1 VWRSLVARVVR
12 DDEAAGSNP
21 VTPTGVGQENAQLN
35 RVLSWPTCFARHPSA
50 FPRRLWGESGE
61 MILQWCRWWR
71 HRAGASFLAQSS
83 ASPARYYSCGSCCGL
98 IHSLFAEVI
107 RLTVRR
113 FFCQQTDCPVKTFVE
128 QVPGLTS
135 RHARRTPPLIDAL
148 TRIGLALAGR
158 AGARLSEGLGMPV
171 GRSSLLRLLRSRPD
185 PQHGLLPVIGVDDFA
200 FRRGHVYGTIV
211 IDMVT
216 HRPVDVLPD
225 READTL
231 ADWLRPHPEI
241 TVICRDRAGAYA
253 EGARVGAPQAIQV
266 ADRWHLWR
274 LWRLWHNLAQ
284 HVEKAVA
291 RHRSCLQHAPEPVTP
306 EVPAGP
312 PIAEER
318 LEHLATE
325 AAAER
330 AEKRALVIRTRE
342 RHTAVHNLLA
352 QGKGSKA
359 IVRELGPARETV
371 RRFARATNVQE
382 LLAKPLEGRASSL
395 DEFKPHRTNGLMPG
409 PPQRWHCTVR
419 SVIRDT
425 AAATAPSATMLAP
438 SVLSA
443 RHRRR
448 SRPHPRRAGSAPG
461 SCVIPTPSTPTNRP
475 TSPTSVA
482 DART

>member
-1 VWRSLVARVVR
+1 
-12 DDEAAGSNP
+12 
-21 VTPTGVGQENAQLN
+21 
-35 RVLSWPTCFARHPSA
+35 
-50 FPRRLWGESGE
+50 
-61 MILQWCRWWR
+61 
-71 HRAGASFLAQSS
+71 
-83 ASPARYYSCGSCCGL
+83 
-98 IHSLFAEVI
+98 
-107 RLTVRR
+107 
-113 FFCQQTDCPVKTFVE
+113 VKTFVE

-135 RHARRTPPLIDAL
+135 RHARRTPPLIEAL

-211 IDMVT
+211 IDMAT

-266 ADRWHLWR
+266 ADRWH

-352 QGKGSKA
+352 QGKGIKA

-371 RRFARATNVQE
+371 RRFARAT
-382 LLAKPLEGRASSL
+382 
-395 DEFKPHRTNGLMPG
+395 T
-409 PPQRWHCTVR
+409 CR
-419 SVIRDT
+419 SCWPNPWKVEP
-425 AAATAPSATMLAP
+425 APWMNSN
-438 SVLSA
+438 
-443 RHRRR
+443 
-448 SRPHPRRAGSAPG
+448 
-461 SCVIPTPSTPTNRP
+461 PT
-475 TSPTSVA
+475 
-482 DART
+482 ARTV